1 MTGRAEAAIPAAAWT
16 AKDPALDATALIRAY
31 LDAFNRGDRAAMLAL
46 LAEDVA
52 HDVNQGG
59 REVGRDAFAAFMA
72 RMDRCYRERLVDI
85 VVMAEPSG
93 TRAAAEFIVEGAYLA
108 TDEGLP
114 EARGQTYRLPAGAFY
129 DIRSGRIARVTM
141 HYNLADWIAQVSAA
155 S

>member
-1 MTGRAEAAIPAAAWT
+1 ME
-16 AKDPALDATALIRAY
+16 PALDAAALIRAY
-31 LDAFNRGDRAAMLAL
+31 LDAFNRGDRAAMLDL
-46 LAEDVA
+46 LTEDVA

-85 VVMAEPSG
+85 VVMAEPAG
-93 TRAAAEFIVEGAYLA
+93 ARAAAEFIVEGTYLA

-114 EARGQTYRLPAGAFY
+114 EAKGQTYRLPAGAFY
-129 DIRSGRIARVTM
+129 AIRDGRIARVTM
-141 HYNLADWIAQVSAA
+141 FYNLPDWIAQVSAG